1 MPRSTKRHSVS
12 TILCR
17 GGGGVGYP
25 VLGHFSSRNVGG
37 NAGWKPKLVIR
48 GCHLLRYGHSP
59 SSTGL
64 GYGGAGFG
72 CRIGGASEVC
82 TPIAKVAV
90 NEHLLW
96 LLKLEMD
103 PNLQSVKYQEKEQS
117 KTLNNKFA
125 FFIDKELRETMGK
138 HDDSL
143 RNTKNE
149 IVELNRVTQRLTG
162 ERENTKAQRCKL
174 EGAIAEAEEHRE
186 VVVED
191 AKCNLSELEVS
202 LQKAKRDMAR
212 EYQELMNVKLALDIE
227 IVTYRK
233 LLEGEE
239 SRPRIAVGRFPPSR
253 RGYGFRAAGT
263 GFGYRGAGFVCRV
276 GGVSR
281 PCAITPVTI
290 NEQLLQP
297 LKLELDP
304 NVQTVKHQ
312 EKEQIKTLNNSFA
325 SFIDKVRLLEQQ
337 NKVLETKW
345 SFLQGQKHFR
355 NIITPMLEASI
366 GNLKKQLQVLRY
378 NRDKLETELKAAQQ
392 VLETNKKMYK
402 DKCSQRTCTE
412 NEFIAL
418 KKEIHQLWTQISD
431 TSVVVQMNNSRD
443 LDLDGVVADVK
454 AQYED
459 TARRSRAEAQAWY
472 ENKFEELR
480 VSAGRNANSLRET
493 KTKIAELTRIVQRLN
508 REVRIAKDQCCKL
521 EAAVA
526 DAEQRGETAVKDAK
540 HKLSEVQAA
549 LQQSK
554 ADLAQQLHEYQELMK
569 VKLGLDVEI
578 ITFRKLLE
586 GEENRLCTE
595 EGFPINIPAWYSQG
609 GLTDGPEPDFAR
621 AHVSANSNACRASSK
636 GVCGTAVSCNNGVS
650 SRSTRSSRVKVVS
663 MTKSA
668 RSSV

>member
-1 MPRSTKRHSVS
+1 MSYSISSGHAVRNFGSSSVALPRNRCSFSTSSCHW
-12 TILCR
+12 
-17 GGGGVGYP
+17 GGGMGYRG
-25 VLGHFSSRNVGG
+25 LGYFSSR
-37 NAGWKPKLVIR
+37 
-48 GCHLLRYGHSP
+48 
-59 SSTGL
+59 
-64 GYGGAGFG
+64 
-72 CRIGGASEVC
+72 
-82 TPIAKVAV
+82 
-90 NEHLLW
+90 
-96 LLKLEMD
+96 
-103 PNLQSVKYQEKEQS
+103 
-117 KTLNNKFA
+117 
-125 FFIDKELRETMGK
+125 
-138 HDDSL
+138 SL
-143 RNTKNE
+143 DGT
-149 IVELNRVTQRLTG
+149 
-162 ERENTKAQRCKL
+162 AC
-174 EGAIAEAEEHRE
+174 
-186 VVVED
+186 
-191 AKCNLSELEVS
+191 
-202 LQKAKRDMAR
+202 
-212 EYQELMNVKLALDIE
+212 
-227 IVTYRK
+227 
-233 LLEGEE
+233 

-253 RGYGFRAAGT
+253 RGYGFGAAGT
-263 GFGYRGAGFVCRV
+263 GFGYRGAGFVYRV

-281 PCAITPVTI
+281 PRAITPVTI

-366 GNLKKQLQVLRY
+366 GNLKKQLEVLRY

-418 KKEIHQLWTQISD
+418 KKDADCFFLNKAELEAKVESLKEKVEFLRTFYKEEIHQLWTQISD

-526 DAEQRGETAVKDAK
+526 DAEQRGETAVKDTK

-586 GEENRLCTE
+586 GEENR
-595 EGFPINIPAWYSQG
+595 
-609 GLTDGPEPDFAR
+609 
-621 AHVSANSNACRASSK
+621 
-636 GVCGTAVSCNNGVS
+636 
-650 SRSTRSSRVKVVS
+650 
-663 MTKSA
+663 
-668 RSSV
+668 